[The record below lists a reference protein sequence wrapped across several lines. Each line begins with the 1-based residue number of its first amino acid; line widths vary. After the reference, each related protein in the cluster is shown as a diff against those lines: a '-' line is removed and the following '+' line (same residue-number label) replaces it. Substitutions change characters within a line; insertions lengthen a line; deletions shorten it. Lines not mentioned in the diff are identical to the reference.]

1 MQLPK
6 LTQALCRQ
14 WQLGGLELIGQALLA
29 LTAFGKG
36 EGQLLLW
43 DGKFFV
49 TVVAARNGEWDERLI
64 GRISNPIEE
73 PFAFKALR
81 SNLALRTPHFA
92 HPKIVFA
99 PMGLMKGAEPVA
111 HCAVLVRPHSTHQR
125 LAPRTQY
132 LVLTLDM
139 PLTETVAISLL
150 DLLRFPRR
158 LLSQIALEA
167 WQNEIPP
174 KLLSWVLW
182 GRTGV
187 FIWDG
192 QGRLHWCPKETSE
205 RKRRSEGEQK
215 IDALAV
221 GLTMRSNFVALKTDA
236 GTVIRYRE
244 STPTVLRGYSLLR
257 SEVHHRVKNDL
268 QSIISLLRVQAR
280 NAPPEA
286 QKVLLDAAERVRA
299 FAAVHDLL
307 ARSKGD
313 TVNLRELAQQ
323 LAQWASERA
332 RGEGKDIQ
340 CVVTGPDIYLAP
352 KQASAIASV
361 LHELLLNICKHAFD
375 PNSTGTIVITFNRIG
390 EILSLEVSDNGK
402 GFNPDQLDGSTL
414 GLTIARNLVEQDLGG
429 TLEVIS
435 SLGRGTKALVKF
447 PLQALP

>member
-1 MQLPK
+1 MQLPEP
-6 LTQALCRQ
+6 TQALCQQ
-14 WQLGGLELIGQALLA
+14 WQLGNLELVGQALLA

-43 DGKFFV
+43 DGESFV
-49 TVVAARNGEWDERLI
+49 TIVAARNGEWDERVI
-64 GRISNPIEE
+64 GRISNPSEE

-99 PMGLMKGAEPVA
+99 PMGLMKGAEPIA
-111 HCAVLVRPHSTHQR
+111 HCAVLLRSHSLFQHF
-125 LAPRTQY
+125 APSTLR

-139 PLTETVAISLL
+139 SLPQTVPASPL
-150 DLLRFPRR
+150 DLLCFPRK
-158 LLSQIALEA
+158 LLSQIVLEA

-187 FIWDG
+187 FVWDG
-192 QGRLHWCPKETSE
+192 QGRLRWCTKETPE
-205 RKRRSEGEQK
+205 RRRKEEGQK
-215 IDALAV
+215 ISDLTA
-221 GLTMRSNFVALKTDA
+221 GLTIRSDFVALKTDV
-236 GTVIRYRE
+236 GTVICYRE

-280 NAPPEA
+280 NASPEA
-286 QKVLLDAAERVRA
+286 RKILLDAAERVRT

-332 RGEGKDIQ
+332 RGEGKNIQ
-340 CVVTGPDIYLAP
+340 CVVTGPDISLAP

-361 LHELLLNICKHAFD
+361 LHELLLNACKHAFTSD
-375 PNSTGTIVITFNRIG
+375 RVGTVSVAFNLVG
-390 EILSLEVSDNGK
+390 ETLSIEVADNGK

-429 TLEVIS
+429 TLEIIS
-435 SLGRGTKALVKF
+435 SVGQGTRVSVKF
-447 PLQALP
+447 PLRVSP

>member
-1 MQLPK
+1 MQLPEP
-6 LTQALCRQ
+6 TQALCQQ
-14 WQLGGLELIGQALLA
+14 WQLGNLELVGQALLA

-43 DGKFFV
+43 DGKSFV

-64 GRISNPIEE
+64 GRISDPSEE

-81 SNLALRTPHFA
+81 SNLAPRTPHFA
-92 HPKIVFA
+92 HLKIVFA
-99 PMGLMKGAEPVA
+99 PTGLMKGAEPVA
-111 HCAVLVRPHSTHQR
+111 HCAVLLRSHSLYQHS
-125 LAPRTQY
+125 APSTLR

-139 PLTETVAISLL
+139 PLPETVPASPL
-150 DLLRFPRR
+150 DFLRFPRK
-158 LLSQIALEA
+158 LLSQIALRV
-167 WQNEIPP
+167 WRGEIPP

-187 FIWDG
+187 FVWDG
-192 QGRLHWCPKETSE
+192 QGRLRWCSKETSE
-205 RKRRSEGEQK
+205 RKRREEGQR
-215 IDALAV
+215 IGDLMT
-221 GLTMRSNFVALKTDA
+221 GLTIRSDFVALKTDV

-280 NAPPEA
+280 NASPEA
-286 QKVLLDAAERVRA
+286 RKVLLDAAERIRA

-307 ARSKGD
+307 ACSKGD

-332 RGEGKDIQ
+332 RGEGKNIQ
-340 CVVTGPDIYLAP
+340 CVVTGPDISLAP
-352 KQASAIASV
+352 KQASAVASV
-361 LHELLLNICKHAFD
+361 LHELLLNACKHAFAPD
-375 PNSTGTIVITFNRIG
+375 STGTVAVAFNLVG
-390 EILSLEVSDNGK
+390 EILSVEVADNGK

-429 TLEVIS
+429 TLEIVS
-435 SLGRGTKALVKF
+435 SVGQGTKVLVKF
-447 PLQALP
+447 PIRALP

>member
-1 MQLPK
+1 MQLPE
-6 LTQALCRQ
+6 LSQALCQQ
-14 WQLGGLELIGQALLA
+14 WQLRDLELVGQALLA

-43 DGKFFV
+43 DGKSFV
-49 TVVAARNGEWDERLI
+49 TIVAARNGEWDERLI
-64 GRISNPIEE
+64 GRLSDPSEE
-73 PFAFKALR
+73 PFAFKALHPNF
-81 SNLALRTPHFA
+81 SLRTLHFS

-111 HCAVLVRPHSTHQR
+111 HCAVPVRPHSARQH
-125 LAPRTQY
+125 LAPCTQR

-139 PLTETVAISLL
+139 PLTETTTASLS
-150 DLLRFPRR
+150 DFLRFPRK
-158 LLSQIALEA
+158 LLLQIAMSA
-167 WQNEIPP
+167 WGNQISP

-192 QGRLHWCPKETSE
+192 QGRLRWRPKETYE
-205 RKRRSEGEQK
+205 RRRKGEGQK
-215 IDALAV
+215 IDDLAS
-221 GLTMRSNFVALKTDA
+221 GLTIRSDFVALKTDV

-244 STPTVLRGYSLLR
+244 PMPTVLRGYSLLR

-268 QSIISLLRVQAR
+268 QSIIGWLRVQAR
-280 NAPPEA
+280 NASPEA
-286 QKVLLDAAERVRA
+286 KKVLLDAAERIRA

-307 ARSKGD
+307 ARSKGE

-332 RGEGKDIQ
+332 RGEGKNIQ
-340 CVVTGPDIYLAP
+340 CVVTGPDISIIP

-361 LHELLLNICKHAFD
+361 LHELLLNACKHAFA
-375 PNSTGTIVITFNRIG
+375 PGSIGTVVIAFNLLG
-390 EILSLEVSDNGK
+390 EILSIEVADNGK

-435 SLGRGTKALVKF
+435 SLGRGTKVLVKF
-447 PLQALP
+447 PLRALP

>member
-1 MQLPK
+1 MQLLEP
-6 LTQALCRQ
+6 TQALCQQ
-14 WQLGGLELIGQALLA
+14 WQLGDLESVGQALLA

-43 DGKFFV
+43 DGKSFV
-49 TVVAARNGEWDERLI
+49 TVIAARNGEWDERLI
-64 GRISNPIEE
+64 GKLSTPDEE
-73 PFAFKALR
+73 IFAFKAL
-81 SNLALRTPHFA
+81 NPALALRTPHSA
-92 HPKIVFA
+92 PYKIVFA
-99 PMGLMKGAEPVA
+99 PTGLMKGAEPVA
-111 HCAVLVRPHSTHQR
+111 HCAVFLRSHSLYQHS
-125 LAPRTQY
+125 APSTLR

-139 PLTETVAISLL
+139 PLPETVPASPL
-150 DLLRFPRR
+150 DFLRFPRK
-158 LLSQIALEA
+158 LLSQIALRV
-167 WQNEIPP
+167 WRGEIPP

-192 QGRLHWCPKETSE
+192 QGRLRWCPKETSE
-205 RKRRSEGEQK
+205 RRQRGEGQK
-215 IDALAV
+215 IGDLTA
-221 GLTMRSNFVALKTDA
+221 GLTIRSDFVALKTDV

-268 QSIISLLRVQAR
+268 QSIISLLRFQAR

-286 QKVLLDAAERVRA
+286 RKVLLDAAERVRA

-307 ARSKGD
+307 ARSRGD

-332 RGEGKDIQ
+332 RGEGKNIQ
-340 CVVTGPDIYLAP
+340 CVVTGPDISIAP
-352 KQASAIASV
+352 KQASAVASV
-361 LHELLLNICKHAFD
+361 LHELLLNACKHAFAPD
-375 PNSTGTIVITFNRIG
+375 SIGTVAIAFNMVG
-390 EILSLEVSDNGK
+390 EILSIEVADNGR

-414 GLTIARNLVEQDLGG
+414 GLTIVRNLVEQDLGG

-435 SLGRGTKALVKF
+435 SLGRGTKVLVKF
-447 PLQALP
+447 PLRALP